1 MKSKLTLFL
10 LSLIFLGVATA
21 NVASGSERNF
31 TFTPQVGIPDS
42 NFQTDQKIPIGE
54 ERNGTRSSTLLAD
67 YISSFYTYALN
78 ILGVLAVLVLMAGG
92 VQWII
97 SGGNTKKIE
106 SAKKMIGGSF
116 LGGFLLLGSY
126 LLLNTINPELT
137 KLPAIEMTMIDRL
150 ETGCCDKALDDGT
163 AKVTNTKN
171 CAEGKLL
178 PNYAVGA
185 SGKCESK
192 TCCIQYTNNKKE
204 EVKSCTMKLADYCT
218 GDDFVL
224 GAGDCAG
231 ISVCSNQKVTN
242 DNCRG
247 VPNGGEAK
255 NASKVLNYIDS
266 WCYDGELY
274 SGRVGRVGEPCGTQ
288 KGSLCF
294 KVDPTECNR
303 DWFGG
308 GRNCEDSTCCETYS
322 DGTMKK

>member
-21 NVASGSERNF
+21 DVVSGSERNF

-42 NFQTDQKIPIGE
+42 NFQTDKKIPIGE
-54 ERNGTRSSTLLAD
+54 EKNGTTSSTLLAD

-78 ILGVLAVLVLMAGG
+78 ILGVLAVLILMAGG

-97 SGGNTKKIE
+97 SGGNTQKIE
-106 SAKKMIGGSF
+106 NAKKMISGSLFGGA
-116 LGGFLLLGSY
+116 LLLGSY
-126 LLLNTINPELT
+126 ILLNTINPELT
-137 KLPAIEMTMIDRL
+137 KLPIIKMTTIDRL

-163 AKVTNTKN
+163 AKTTNTKN

-178 PNYAVGA
+178 PNHAVGA

-218 GDDFVL
+218 GDNVKL
-224 GAGDCAG
+224 GAGNCVELTSCND
-231 ISVCSNQKVTN
+231 VKVT
-242 DNCRG
+242 DENCRG
-247 VPNGGEAK
+247 VPNGEAAK
-255 NASKVLNYIDS
+255 NTNEVIINS
-266 WCYDGELY
+266 WCYNGKLHTGNAY
-274 SGRVGRVGEPCGTQ
+274 VGEPCGTK

-294 KVDPTECNR
+294 KVGATECNR
-303 DWFGG
+303 DWAGG